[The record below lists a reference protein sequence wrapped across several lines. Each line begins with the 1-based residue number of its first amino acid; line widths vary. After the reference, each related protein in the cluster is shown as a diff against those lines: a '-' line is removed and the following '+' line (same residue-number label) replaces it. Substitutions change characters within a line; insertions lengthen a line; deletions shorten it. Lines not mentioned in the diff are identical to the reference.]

1 MSIQPPCSFGNDA
14 YGDTLSPSG
23 MGRAF
28 LSFRVFTVLGLLML
42 SLAALGI
49 YLVKYRVQDL
59 QKEVAA
65 THSAILHER
74 EATALLTAE
83 WHYLCTPKRIA
94 ALQQKYLQL
103 VPLSAKQ
110 TVAFG
115 ALDLPQ
121 MPASSAL
128 QHAAS
133 EGGY

>member
-1 MSIQPPCSFGNDA
+1 
-14 YGDTLSPSG
+14 
-23 MGRAF
+23 
-28 LSFRVFTVLGLLML
+28 ML

-65 THSAILHER
+65 TNSAIAHER
-74 EATALLTAE
+74 EATELLIAE
-83 WHYLCTPKRIA
+83 WHYLSTPKRIA
-94 ALQQKYLQL
+94 AMQQKYLQL

-115 ALDLPQ
+115 ALDLPEA
-121 MPASSAL
+121 PPPSAL
-128 QHAAS
+128 QNAAS